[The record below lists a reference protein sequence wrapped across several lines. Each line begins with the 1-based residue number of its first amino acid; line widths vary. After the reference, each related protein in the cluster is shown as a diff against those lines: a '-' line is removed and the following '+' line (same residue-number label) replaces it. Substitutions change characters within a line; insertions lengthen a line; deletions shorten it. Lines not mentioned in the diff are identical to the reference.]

1 MYVLKGGIE
10 MTDSSGSTLVI
21 GPNEGVVVPTGWEGV
36 FSVPETVVKIWV
48 IYDTSN

>member
-1 MYVLKGGIE
+1 
-10 MTDSSGSTLVI
+10 MTESSGSTLVI

>member
-1 MYVLKGGIE
+1 MLKGRIE

-36 FSVPETVVKIWV
+36 FSVPETVVKFRV
-48 IYDTSN
+48 INDTSN